1 MAGLASIHEQ
11 LEDSLQENNQF
22 LIASRLRRER
32 ILFIGILA
40 SWITGLVGGALIIIL
55 VVNVLT
61 ISQAGWGTTSWV
73 QLMQGL
79 LGAVLLGCSLK
90 GLIIK
95 LVASIDTAKSG
106 RLRIFLVPLLIWPI
120 FLMYR
125 FQLSDF
131 KSYLRRISE
140 GSLVEWLGFVL
151 FLGSSFLLFKVASEV
166 RGQPL
171 RFLTRAGGLGLFL
184 LAMEEM
190 SWGQMIFN
198 WTSPEVMD
206 QHNMQQETNFHNLS
220 FLHYHTWTIAACVFT
235 LLFFTAVIGFLLR
248 RNGTLRL
255 GSIADLLLPIGC
267 TASYFAIAAVMYW
280 GVVLEK
286 QGIDLIYF
294 HTREQEI
301 AEFLFAVGVFI
312 HVVYLFLDLPMSSL
326 KTQQS
331 RLEQSL

>member
-1 MAGLASIHEQ
+1 M
-11 LEDSLQENNQF
+11 
-22 LIASRLRRER
+22 
-32 ILFIGILA
+32 LA
-40 SWITGLVGGALIIIL
+40 SWITGLVGGALIIFL
-55 VVNVLT
+55 VVNLLT
-61 ISQAGWGTTSWV
+61 ISQAGWGNTSWV

-79 LGAVLLGCSLK
+79 LGAFLLGSSLK

-95 LVASIDTAKSG
+95 LVSSIDTAKSG

-120 FLMYR
+120 FLIYR
-125 FQLSDF
+125 LQLSDF

-166 RGQPL
+166 RGQRL
-171 RFLTRAGGLGLFL
+171 KFLTRAGGLGLFL

-206 QHNMQQETNFHNLS
+206 QHNMQHETNFHNLS

-248 RNGTLRL
+248 RNGTLHL

-280 GVVLEK
+280 CVVLEK
-286 QGIDLIYF
+286 QGVDLLYF

-312 HVVYLFLDLPMSSL
+312 HVVYLFLDLPMASL

>member
-1 MAGLASIHEQ
+1 MADLASIHDQ
-11 LEDSLQENNQF
+11 LEDSLQDNNQF
-22 LIASRLRRER
+22 LVASRLRRER

-40 SWITGLVGGALIIIL
+40 SWITGLVGSALIIIL
-55 VVNVLT
+55 IANVLT

-79 LGAVLLGCSLK
+79 LGAVLLASSLK

-106 RLRIFLVPLLIWPI
+106 RLRIFLIPLLIWPI
-120 FLMYR
+120 FLIYR

-166 RGQPL
+166 RGQRL

-235 LLFFTAVIGFLLR
+235 LLTFTAVIGFLLR

-286 QGIDLIYF
+286 QGIDLVYF

>member
-61 ISQAGWGTTSWV
+61 ISQAGWGTTSWA

-166 RGQPL
+166 RGQLL

-286 QGIDLIYF
+286 QGIDLVYF

>member
-1 MAGLASIHEQ
+1 MADLASIHDQ
-11 LEDSLQENNQF
+11 LEDSLQDNNQF
-22 LIASRLRRER
+22 LVASRLRQER

-40 SWITGLVGGALIIIL
+40 SWITGLVGSALIIIL
-55 VVNVLT
+55 IANVLT

-79 LGAVLLGCSLK
+79 LGAVLLASSLK

-120 FLMYR
+120 FLIYR

-166 RGQPL
+166 RGQRL

-235 LLFFTAVIGFLLR
+235 VLFFAAVIGFLLR
-248 RNGTLRL
+248 RKGTLQL

-286 QGIDLIYF
+286 QGIDLVYF